1 MKGKL
6 LARNRPCA
14 HAAPRAAR
22 LPTADHAHRSPPSC
36 RAVQRVRRPV
46 RPRRARLG
54 AALARRRGS
63 AVFRCNLPSPCTFGD
78 APHKLQQPRAITGRI
93 SPPSRLQGQTE
104 SVPPARLGSAT
115 PNSST
120 WQPAALSTDPG
131 STICSAH
138 VHILVN
144 LVQNHTDPKL
154 LSGSGKIRDSGVD
167 LQLKNPL
174 RLFSRFLTRNIL
186 VEFVP

>member
-63 AVFRCNLPSPCTFGD
+63 AVFRCNLPSPCTLGD

-93 SPPSRLQGQTE
+93 SSQ
-104 SVPPARLGSAT
+104 SAT
-115 PNSST
+115 GSDRKRPPGQAGLSHTEFLDLAACSTVNRPRQYNLLCPRTHFSEPRTKPHRPETPFRLWKNSRFRCG
-120 WQPAALSTDPG
+120 PAAQK
-131 STICSAH
+131 SAAAF
-138 VHILVN
+138 
-144 LVQNHTDPKL
+144 
-154 LSGSGKIRDSGVD
+154 
-167 LQLKNPL
+167 
-174 RLFSRFLTRNIL
+174 FSIFDAKH
-186 VEFVP
+186 FG

>member
-63 AVFRCNLPSPCTFGD
+63 AVFRCNFPVPCTFGD

-93 SPPSRLQGQTE
+93 SSQ
-104 SVPPARLGSAT
+104 SAT
-115 PNSST
+115 EPDRKRPPGQAGLSHTEFLDLAACST
-120 WQPAALSTDPG
+120 VNRPRQYNFALPTY
-131 STICSAH
+131 T
-138 VHILVN
+138 
-144 LVQNHTDPKL
+144 
-154 LSGSGKIRDSGVD
+154 
-167 LQLKNPL
+167 
-174 RLFSRFLTRNIL
+174 F
-186 VEFVP
+186 